1 MKKVALASA
10 ILLAVPFTAQAD
22 LLFTVG
28 AKASIWDAESTGQI
42 DKDISVEKD
51 GLNLKSENGNQITV
65 FFEHPVPVI
74 PNIKIRQTDLEMDGK
89 GSYTTGFN
97 FAGQNFSASSDVDST
112 INLTHTDITAYW
124 GLPIPLPYIDVN
136 FGLTGRMFD
145 GDATVQASGTRESAD
160 LDITLPRAYGAVK
173 VGSPFGLYAAADVN
187 WVGFGDNQ
195 MTDIS
200 ASVGYDLPIPIV
212 DAGLEVGYRGIN
224 LQTDREDTDIE
235 ADLDVTGL
243 FYGLSVS
250 VGF

>member
-97 FAGQNFSASSDVDST
+97 FAGQNFSASTDVDST

-124 GLPIPLPYIDVN
+124 GLD
-136 FGLTGRMFD
+136 RK
-145 GDATVQASGTRESAD
+145 STRLNSSHV
-160 LDITLPRAYGAVK
+160 R
-173 VGSPFGLYAAADVN
+173 
-187 WVGFGDNQ
+187 
-195 MTDIS
+195 
-200 ASVGYDLPIPIV
+200 
-212 DAGLEVGYRGIN
+212 
-224 LQTDREDTDIE
+224 
-235 ADLDVTGL
+235 
-243 FYGLSVS
+243 
-250 VGF
+250 